1 MQIQHSSDGGK
12 APDRIYIENC
22 SIFERRV
29 DEDHFSIIQSAEEME
44 ELLVEEI
51 IGGGGVTVLPKYP
64 SLAD

>member
-12 APDRIYIENC
+12 APDQIYIENR

-51 IGGGGVTVLPKYP
+51 IGGGVTVLPKYP